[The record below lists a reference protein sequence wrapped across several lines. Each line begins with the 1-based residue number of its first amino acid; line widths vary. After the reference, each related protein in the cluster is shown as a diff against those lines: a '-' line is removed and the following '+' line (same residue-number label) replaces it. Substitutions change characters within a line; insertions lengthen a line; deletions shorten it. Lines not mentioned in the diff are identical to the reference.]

1 METWSVGNNS
11 FRYEIGQLDMMGGFK
26 PGPGRCPGGYSL
38 ALPPRVPRFNWDAP
52 GTPRAA
58 FETGGLPAT
67 RISSRRPLQRRP
79 GGEGQ
84 IDGRG
89 QQLPP
94 GPAPRRHPRSVVT
107 SPGPPPRRPPA
118 SFAKYRRSRHAL
130 APAETSGVGDDERS
144 STRRQAKIEC

>member
-26 PGPGRCPGGYSL
+26 PGPEVPRWVLTGTTPPGSPVQLGCPRHAAGRLRNRGPPSYEDF
-38 ALPPRVPRFNWDAP
+38 LPPPP
-52 GTPRAA
+52 PTPAWWGGSDRREGAA
-58 FETGGLPAT
+58 IA
-67 RISSRRPLQRRP
+67 
-79 GGEGQ
+79 
-84 IDGRG
+84 
-89 QQLPP
+89 P